1 MGLASYDTNCNWRK
15 LVSASET
22 LLCLSPSGTDGL
34 PRIIVVLVVVVKE
47 WNLCKSWIYV
57 LVNTLKLWCDC
68 ILAHLVRCLGYEHV
82 LKSISNERLTCG
94 LLCLLR
100 AVVTSDTSSGKYD
113 ILHSISVEFLVK
125 YMSWYEQI
133 LGVTRLQDV
142 ASHHSSSAP
151 RDWLSI
157 DWPTDSFVNQPIDAL
172 KTTPCQPSQRVKV
185 YKCYPYSSSRYP
197 NVLKLF
203 SAKSDQTF

>member
-1 MGLASYDTNCNWRK
+1 MQILNICVSKYLETMMWLHTSAPCEMFGLWTCI
-15 LVSASET
+15 E
-22 LLCLSPSGTDGL
+22 
-34 PRIIVVLVVVVKE
+34 
-47 WNLCKSWIYV
+47 IYKQWKV
-57 LVNTLKLWCDC
+57 
-68 ILAHLVRCLGYEHV
+68 
-82 LKSISNERLTCG
+82 TCG

-100 AVVTSDTSSGKYD
+100 AVVTRW
-113 ILHSISVEFLVK
+113 EFLVK

-197 NVLKLF
+197 NVLN
-203 SAKSDQTF
+203 SSVPNQTKPSSLKYRKVDPAGLNFL